1 MNPMTMAYWIKE
13 LDNQIITHKRKVL
26 EGKGK
31 ISHEQA
37 VKKAEQEFEIYRN
50 REMAALESDLD
61 KMFKL
66 LSDNNSAKYN

>member
-1 MNPMTMAYWIKE
+1 MNPMTMADWIKE
-13 LDNQIITHKRKVL
+13 LDNQIIAHKRKVL

-37 VKKAEQEFEIYRN
+37 IKKAEQEFEIYRK
-50 REMAALESDLD
+50 REMAALESDFD

-66 LSDNNSAKYN
+66 LSENNAAK

>member
-37 VKKAEQEFEIYRN
+37 VKKAEQEFDIYRN